1 MEGRGQLD
9 FSGQTCWLCARLGGG
24 RCGGHWLPRQG
35 LGHAAKALL
44 VRLPKVARG
53 ELSGPFL
60 RPSPPSLRLE
70 LMGLL
75 EVKIVSPAWS
85 PNCPLG
91 AAERQVPILILR
103 QSYCFIVPIWGFI
116 IIAANGL
123 KKPFN

>member
-1 MEGRGQLD
+1 MGAGTRSQSPPCEAPQ
-9 FSGQTCWLCARLGGG
+9 SGLGGAE
-24 RCGGHWLPRQG
+24 WS
-35 LGHAAKALL
+35 
-44 VRLPKVARG
+44 
-53 ELSGPFL
+53 LSL
-60 RPSPPSLRLE
+60 KPSPPSLRLE

-91 AAERQVPILILR
+91 VAERQVPILILR